1 MGNLTLIPIGF
12 LLGVLSL
19 QQLASLPSVAWSG
32 LLVLLVPLLFR
43 LKRLRLPGIVVC
55 GFLWAL
61 LQAHIRLYPELN
73 PEWEGVDLV
82 LEGVVA
88 SLPEQQGR
96 VTRFLFDIN
105 RVKVHDRWQY
115 EFVAKV
121 RLSWYEEAPRLR
133 PGQAWRLT
141 VRLKRPWG
149 FSDPG
154 GFDYEAWL
162 YRQGIRATGYVRE
175 TTTARRLPD
184 QDRHQ
189 ILDNVRLWVA
199 QGIADALGSD
209 SNRGVITALAIGERN
224 ALSPQQWSLL
234 LSTGTNHLLAISG
247 MHIGL
252 VAGLMFAIVS
262 RGWRLWEG
270 LCRRWPA
277 QRAAALAAMLA
288 AAGYAALAG
297 FSVPS
302 QRALIMLWL
311 VMGAILMDRTSK
323 PGHTLAVA
331 LLMVLIWD
339 SLAVLS
345 AGFWLSFTAVAVIVY
360 ALFNRPKL
368 RLRWWYWGKIQW
380 ILAIGLL
387 PLSLVFFQR
396 TSLISPLA
404 NLVAVPWTGLLI
416 VPVVL
421 TGVLLLPVMPGVSQA
436 LFRLAS
442 DLLDILWTVL
452 QALAGLPWA
461 QWVHTPPAWALL
473 PAVAGIGLILA
484 PKGWPARWVGLIL
497 IAPLV
502 IVKPPRPAPG
512 AYQLTLLDVGQGL
525 AAIVETH
532 NHTLIYDS
540 GARFSEFFNAGKAV
554 VVPFLRSRG
563 VASIDL
569 FIVSHGDNDHIGG
582 ADAVFD
588 QLRVLR
594 TLTPEPAL
602 VQQQRAERC
611 KAGLDWRWDGVEFEI
626 MHPPEGWL
634 DPGNNQSC
642 VLRIANAEGS
652 LLLTADIEVEAEQHL
667 IETYGSRLASDI
679 ILIPHHG
686 SRTSSSP
693 DFLAMVKPTL
703 ALVSVGYHNQFGFP
717 HKEIVERYRQRRVTI
732 LDTVSQGAIRI
743 DVHASE
749 GITVQPGYRQTAKR
763 YWSSAFGAVQSPV
776 QIK

>member
-1 MGNLTLIPIGF
+1 MENLTLLPIGF
-12 LLGVLSL
+12 LLGDLSL

-32 LLVLLVPLLFR
+32 LLLLLVPLLFS
-43 LKRLRLPGIVVC
+43 LKRLRFPIIVLC

-61 LQAHIRLYPELN
+61 LQAHLRLHPELN

-82 LEGVVA
+82 LEGAVA
-88 SLPEQQGR
+88 SLPETQRR

-105 RVKVHDRWQY
+105 RLKVHDRWQSG
-115 EFVAKV
+115 FAART

-149 FSDPG
+149 FSNPG

-175 TTTARRLPD
+175 TTTALRLPD

-189 ILDNVRLWVA
+189 ILDNVRLRVA
-199 QGIADALGSD
+199 QGIADALGAD
-209 SNRGVITALAIGERN
+209 SNRGVITALAIGERT

-252 VAGLMFAIVS
+252 VAGLVFAIVS
-262 RGWRLWEG
+262 WGWRLWVG

-302 QRALIMLWL
+302 QRALIMLCL

-323 PGHTLAVA
+323 PGHTLTIA

-360 ALFNRPKL
+360 TFFDRSKFQP
-368 RLRWWYWGKIQW
+368 RWWHWGKIQW
-380 ILAIGLL
+380 VLAIGLL
-387 PLSLVFFQR
+387 PLSLAFFQR
-396 TSLISPLA
+396 ASLISPLA

-421 TGVLLLPVMPGVSQA
+421 IGVLLLPVMPGVSQA

-442 DLLDILWTVL
+442 ELLDILWALLHT
-452 QALAGLPWA
+452 LAGLPWA
-461 QWVHTPPAWALL
+461 QWVHSPPAWALL
-473 PAVAGIGLILA
+473 PAAVGIGLILA

-497 IAPLV
+497 LAPLV

-540 GARFSEFFNAGKAV
+540 GARFSEFFNAGEAV
-554 VVPFLRSRG
+554 IVPYLRTRG
-563 VASIDL
+563 IATIDL
-569 FIVSHGDNDHIGG
+569 FVISHGDNDHIGG
-582 ADAVFD
+582 AAAVFD

-602 VQQQRAERC
+602 VQQQQADRC

-626 MHPPEGWL
+626 MHPPEDWPT
-634 DPGNNQSC
+634 PGNNQSC
-642 VLRIANAEGS
+642 VVRVTNAGGS
-652 LLLTADIEVEAEQHL
+652 LLLTADIEVEAERNL
-667 IETYGSRLASDI
+667 IETYGARLASDI
-679 ILIPHHG
+679 MLIPHHG

-693 DFLAMVKPTL
+693 DFLAVVKPTL
-703 ALVSVGYHNQFGFP
+703 ALLSMGYHNQFGFP
-717 HKEIVERYRQRRVTI
+717 HEEVVERYQQRGITI
-732 LDTVSQGAIRI
+732 LDTVTQGAIRI
-743 DVHASE
+743 GVHPSE
-749 GITVQPGYRQTAKR
+749 GINLQPGYRQTAKR
-763 YWSSAFGAVQSPV
+763 YWSSAFRAVQSPG